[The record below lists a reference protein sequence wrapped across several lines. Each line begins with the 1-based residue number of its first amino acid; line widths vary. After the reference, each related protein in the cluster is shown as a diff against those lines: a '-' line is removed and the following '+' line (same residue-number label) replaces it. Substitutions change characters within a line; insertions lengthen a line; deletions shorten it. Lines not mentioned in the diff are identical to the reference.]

1 MKKQAKVGILAIV
14 AILLLIFGYS
24 FLKGNNLLKSDRTF
38 YALYD
43 NVEGLAPGA
52 AVTISGLNVG
62 KVTSIDF
69 HDEQGRL
76 KVEFMI
82 TKKFDFTKSSLARIY
97 GGGLIGGKSL
107 AIIPEYG
114 PDIAVSGDYLQ
125 GEIEPGISD
134 IVNSRLTPLQEK
146 METLIVTAD
155 SVMTGIN
162 DVLRPENRENLSKA
176 IASLDGTIR
185 DMDRL
190 LVNANGLV
198 TSNSEKIA
206 TTLTD
211 VQTAS
216 ANFAALSN
224 DIKDVE
230 IAKVVAELETSVA
243 GFNDLMAKVNNGE
256 GSIGKLMSDSRMY
269 DNLEGASKQL
279 EQLLQDMK
287 LNPKRYVHFSLF
299 GKRNKEYDPP
309 VDAEQ

>member
-62 KVTSIDF
+62 KVKSIDF